1 VSGHRPHNPLEE
13 AAGSRYPRRV
23 TGSTI
28 FRLMTAAALLALAG
42 CGNMGDLKPAKGQS
56 LPVKPLMARAT
67 PTPDEL
73 LTPPAYADPNRVDE
87 LMKKSTPRASDPF
100 NLPPPSGQAPTLPV
114 QELDDN
120 DVNQAGPATP
130 Q

>member
-1 VSGHRPHNPLEE
+1 VAGAHTSRWNNPAG
-13 AAGSRYPRRV
+13 AATAGRV
-23 TGSTI
+23 KASTI
-28 FRLMTAAALLALAG
+28 ARLMTAAALLALAG
-42 CGNMGDLKPAKGQS
+42 CGNMADLKPAKGQA

-67 PTPDEL
+67 PTPNEL
-73 LTPPAYADPNRVDE
+73 LTLPAYADPNRVDE

-100 NLPPPSGQAPTLPV
+100 DLPPPSGQAPELPV

-120 DVNQAGPATP
+120 TVNQAGPVTP